1 MANEYAMV
9 SVPKAG
15 ANAGRPKGKRKYVI
29 LFRWADVKEYKR
41 DEKGVKVT
49 GFSMQET
56 KKPIGMYA
64 TGSTISC
71 YHTSE
76 GEDDARGF
84 IHHVDYETPGNT
96 VEVDEFINNN
106 INEELGAIVIDCASD
121 AEVKIA
127 GTPCCPLMITKA
139 DSQDNKEGCKTILN
153 LASSVRG
160 DAIGHMAKT
169 LIPAT
174 DSEAINKELG
184 LPGAGVGAGG

>member
-1 MANEYAMV
+1 MANEYTMV

-29 LFRWADVKEYKR
+29 FFRWADVKTYKR

-49 GFSMQET
+49 DFAMQAT

-64 TGSTISC
+64 TGSSINC

-76 GEDDARGF
+76 GEDDARGL
-84 IHHVDYETPGNT
+84 IHHVDFETPGSSA
-96 VEVDEFINNN
+96 EVDEFINNN

-121 AEVKIA
+121 TEVKIA

-139 DSQDNKEGCKTILN
+139 DSQDNKEGCKTTIN

-174 DSEAINKELG
+174 DNEAINAELG
-184 LPGAGVGAGG
+184 LPPASDA